1 MPSALEKTIR
11 WTLQKFPVE
20 QSFSIP
26 IAERDSC
33 MASSSHRTRR
43 VCALL
48 QEDGQWER
56 AIERE
61 RLQEYHCVG

>member
-20 QSFSIP
+20 QTFSSP
-26 IAERDSC
+26 IATRDSC
-33 MASSSHRTRR
+33 MASSSYQTRR

-56 AIERE
+56 ASERE
-61 RLQEYHCVG
+61 RLQKYQCVG